1 MIIIWTKW
9 TNHLWQWAFI
19 RENSKISRQI
29 AAEEVERQDAPSYGN
44 YALLISQQSN
54 VIVLTSW
61 LSERHK

>member
-44 YALLISQQSN
+44 YALLISQQQCYSLDFL
-54 VIVLTSW
+54 IVRKT
-61 LSERHK
+61 